1 MRYIRDFIVIFAV
14 LLSALLVVSA
24 TETPIIGNETPSHTK
39 SLVMIYMV
47 GSDLESEDG
56 AGTDNI
62 KQINEGVGDI
72 VPGDLQIVVGYGGA
86 NKTGWKGMT
95 IASYDQLKKD
105 LQNEVIG
112 DESISSFSDPSID
125 MGSPVGLKTFIDWV
139 SKRYSADHTYLIFWD
154 HGGGYGG
161 FGSDENSGNM
171 LSLANIASV
180 FNETQFK
187 PEVIGFDACLMSEL
201 EVAATLSPYGTYFIG
216 SEEIEPGSGWEYAKW
231 MKVLAQNPSQ
241 NPINVSRIIVDTFV
255 DAPGDSGRT
264 LSVLD
269 LELMPD
275 IANKL
280 EDLGASLTQVM
291 KDTTGFRLIGKAY
304 RNSTKFAQEPGN
316 NGGTSVDLSLLVQY
330 LMSHV
335 SGAEKA
341 GSSINESI
349 NKAVLY
355 ERHDKYISD
364 ARGLSI
370 MDPQGTSHDQYLED
384 GVNVKVT
391 PGWDSFITDFLL
403 KQSTDNE
410 KPELNS
416 TGVNSYE
423 LTDPSGTAS
432 VWVEYF
438 AYDPQTND
446 LIALGETPAVAD
458 TEGTYSIPE
467 WDGTWFYLKDSS
479 ASDKYALLGMFYE
492 DSTDDGIEE
501 YSSKVNVTHDG
512 LQDNVYLY
520 SYIDPETGKTDLEF
534 RPYTIDS
541 TGEVLIS
548 RATIIPARGDKIDTY
563 SELFNP
569 DSNESDWIN
578 LGNMTV
584 EGTVELVPSILPDGI
599 YATGLYADYGNGY
612 GSVTDLQKIEINDGQ
627 VTRDGSLTI

>member
-1 MRYIRDFIVIFAV
+1 M
-14 LLSALLVVSA
+14 
-24 TETPIIGNETPSHTK
+24 
-39 SLVMIYMV
+39 
-47 GSDLESEDG
+47 
-56 AGTDNI
+56 
-62 KQINEGVGDI
+62 
-72 VPGDLQIVVGYGGA
+72 VGYGGA
-86 NKTGWKGMT
+86 NKTGWNGMT

-105 LQNEVIG
+105 LQNDIIG
-112 DESISSFSDPSID
+112 DESIGSFSDPLID
-125 MGSPVGLKTFIDWV
+125 MGSPVGLKTFINWV
-139 SKRYSADHTYLIFWD
+139 NERYSADHTYLIFWD

-171 LSLANIASV
+171 LSLANITSV

-201 EVAATLSPYGTYFIG
+201 EVAATLSPYGKYFIG

-231 MKVLAQNPSQ
+231 MKTLAQNPSQ
-241 NPINVSRIIVDTFV
+241 DPLNVSRTIVDTFV
-255 DAPGDSGRT
+255 DAPGDAGRT

-275 IANKL
+275 IANQL
-280 EDLGASLTQVM
+280 EDLGVSLSQVM
-291 KDTTGFRLIGKAY
+291 EESTGFRVIGKAY

-316 NGGTSVDLSLLVQY
+316 DGGTSVDLSLLVQY
-330 LMSHV
+330 LISHV

-341 GSSINESI
+341 AASINESI

-391 PGWDSFITDFLL
+391 PGWDSFISDFLL
-403 KQSTDNE
+403 KQLTDNE

-416 TGVNSYE
+416 TGVNLYE

-446 LIALGETPAVAD
+446 LVALGEKPAVAD
-458 TEGTYSIPE
+458 SQDTYSIPE
-467 WDGTWFYLKDSS
+467 WDGTWYYLKDSS
-479 ASDKYALLGMFYE
+479 ASGTYALLGMFYE
-492 DSTDDGIEE
+492 DTTDDGIEE

-512 LQDNVYLY
+512 TQDNVYLY
-520 SYIDPETGKTDLEF
+520 SYIDPETGKITLEF
-534 RPYTIDS
+534 RPYTVDN
-541 TGEVLIS
+541 TGEVLVS
-548 RATIIPARGDKIDTY
+548 RGAIVPARGDRIDTY
-563 SELFNP
+563 SEVFNP
-569 DSNESDWIN
+569 DSDESNWIN
-578 LGNMTV
+578 LGNITV
-584 EGTVELVPSILPDGI
+584 QGTVEMVPAKLPDGI

-612 GSVTDLQKIEINDGQ
+612 GSVTDLNKIEINDGK
-627 VTRDGSLTI
+627 VTEEGNLPV

>member
-14 LLSALLVVSA
+14 LLSAFLVVAA
-24 TETPIIGNETPSHTK
+24 TETPMSGNGTTSHTK
-39 SLVMIYMV
+39 SLVMVYMV

-56 AGTDNI
+56 AGTENI
-62 KQINEGVGDI
+62 KQMIEGIGDI
-72 VPGDLQIVVGYGGA
+72 IPGDLEIVVAYGGA

-95 IASYDQLKKD
+95 IASYNQLKKD
-105 LQNEVIG
+105 LQNDVIG
-112 DESISSFSDPSID
+112 DDSISSFSDPSID
-125 MGSPVGLKTFIDWV
+125 MGSPAGLKTFINWV
-139 SKRYSADHTYLIFWD
+139 NDRYSADHTYLIFWD

-171 LSLANIASV
+171 ESLVDIESV
-180 FNETQFK
+180 FNETKFT

-201 EVAATLSPYGTYFIG
+201 EVATGLSQYGKYFVG

-231 MKVLAQNPSQ
+231 MKFLAQNPSE
-241 NPINVSRIIVDTFV
+241 NPLNVSRAIVDSFV
-255 DAPGDSGRT
+255 DAPGDSGKT

-269 LELMPD
+269 LKMMPE

-280 EDLGASLTQVM
+280 EDLGTSLSQVM
-291 KDTTGFRLIGKAY
+291 GETTGFRVIGKAY
-304 RNSTKFAQEPGN
+304 RNSTKFAQEPGTA
-316 NGGTSVDLSLLVQY
+316 GGTSVDLSLLVQY
-330 LMSHV
+330 LMAHV
-335 SGAEKA
+335 PGADKA
-341 GSSINESI
+341 GASINESI

-355 ERHDKYISD
+355 ERHDKYIPD
-364 ARGLSI
+364 ARGISI
-370 MDPQGTSHDQYLED
+370 MDPQGISHDQYLEN

-391 PGWDSFITDFLL
+391 PGWDSFIEGFLL

-416 TGVNSYE
+416 TGINSYE
-423 LTDPSGTAS
+423 LTDPSETAS

-438 AYDPQTND
+438 SYDPQTND

-520 SYIDPETGKTDLEF
+520 SYINPETGKTDLEF

-584 EGTVELVPSILPDGI
+584 EGTVELVPAILPDGI